1 MKGKDILPADKLEI
15 VKQKLDSIDQ
25 TVTDLKAKLK
35 ESTLDSLQHIYIR
48 RSKALFSS
56 LSKDSPVDIV

>member
-1 MKGKDILPADKLEI
+1 MEKAQNLKWPIEDLKGKDILPADKLEI

-35 ESTLDSLQHIYIR
+35 ESTLDSLQHIYIH
-48 RSKALFSS
+48 KE
-56 LSKDSPVDIV
+56 K